1 MSGMLSAPAHK
12 GYPAWAPPLPV
23 AEVGAQGWHVLQP
36 DWPLPCATLR
46 QQALNHNVGW
56 MQKLVSQAGVELVPH
71 GKTTMSPELFQ
82 TQLAAG
88 AWGITFA
95 TVGQLAAG
103 LAAGVQRAVLAN
115 QVLLPHDLHWLRQL
129 LNRHPTL
136 QAPFLLDSVAQLGAI
151 EAWTAGACSSQ
162 GDMPPPFDVLIELGL
177 PDGRTGCRSVAQ
189 ALELAHAA
197 HASQAVRL
205 VGVECYEGLWAK
217 GDSAS
222 DATLVS
228 TLMQQVHDLAHAC
241 DRAGLFDAAPEVLI
255 SAGGSAVFDLVV
267 GWLKPTLSRPV
278 RGLLRSGCYVT
289 HDDGF
294 YKRLGHLVDQRLAT
308 HGLLGQPWGCG
319 SGLQAALEV
328 WAVVQSRPAPHLAI
342 LNAGKRDLS
351 FDMGLPTPVRWC
363 RAGSMQPDTAPAH
376 WAITQL
382 NDQHAYLNLGD
393 TTETTP
399 ATGLQVGDRV
409 ALGVSHPCSTFDK
422 WRWMPVVT
430 DGGQVVG
437 AITTGF

>member
-12 GYPAWAPPLPV
+12 GYPAWAPPVPV

-136 QAPFLLDSVAQLGAI
+136 QAPFLLDSAAQLSAI
-151 EAWTAGACSSQ
+151 EAWAASAHSSQ

-177 PDGRTGCRSVAQ
+177 PDGRTGCCAR
-189 ALELAHAA
+189 AA
-197 HASQAVRL
+197 TSR
-205 VGVECYEGLWAK
+205 
-217 GDSAS
+217 
-222 DATLVS
+222 T
-228 TLMQQVHDLAHAC
+228 TT
-241 DRAGLFDAAPEVLI
+241 
-255 SAGGSAVFDLVV
+255 VFTN
-267 GWLKPTLSRPV
+267 GWGIWS
-278 RGLLRSGCYVT
+278 
-289 HDDGF
+289 
-294 YKRLGHLVDQRLAT
+294 
-308 HGLLGQPWGCG
+308 
-319 SGLQAALEV
+319 
-328 WAVVQSRPAPHLAI
+328 I
-342 LNAGKRDLS
+342 NAWPR
-351 FDMGLPTPVRWC
+351 MG
-363 RAGSMQPDTAPAH
+363 
-376 WAITQL
+376 
-382 NDQHAYLNLGD
+382 
-393 TTETTP
+393 
-399 ATGLQVGDRV
+399 
-409 ALGVSHPCSTFDK
+409 
-422 WRWMPVVT
+422 
-430 DGGQVVG
+430 
-437 AITTGF
+437 